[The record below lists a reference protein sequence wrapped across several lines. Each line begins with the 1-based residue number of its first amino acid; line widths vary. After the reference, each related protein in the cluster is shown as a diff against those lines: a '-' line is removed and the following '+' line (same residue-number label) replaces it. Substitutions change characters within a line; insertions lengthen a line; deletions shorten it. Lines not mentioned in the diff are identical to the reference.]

1 MSGSAAAGAGSEH
14 QVPGPGP
21 GLGPGPGP
29 GPDCRCPPLESHAW
43 WPSCSP
49 RGRSWQ
55 SWPLRERWPG
65 GKSQPPQLRSGGKR
79 GRTRARGT
87 QAGDLGVPLR
97 PLHNQEFDMTS
108 PSIHGI
114 RSSLERRCRL
124 ILHKTWHISVTV
136 SQDTNLLLERSNS
149 YVFPLCFWVFF
160 MRHRRGNSPLTLSRP
175 ISGACHFGPRQSLTT

>member
-1 MSGSAAAGAGSEH
+1 M
-14 QVPGPGP
+14 P
-21 GLGPGPGP
+21 GPGPGP

-97 PLHNQEFDMTS
+97 PLHNLQCGE
-108 PSIHGI
+108 GGQ
-114 RSSLERRCRL
+114 RSER
-124 ILHKTWHISVTV
+124 
-136 SQDTNLLLERSNS
+136 
-149 YVFPLCFWVFF
+149 Y
-160 MRHRRGNSPLTLSRP
+160 
-175 ISGACHFGPRQSLTT
+175 SGAHQKGGWGELCKTQRPGDRCVQGQEMLQNVDPNPHPPVAALTHITSAETRPTWGRCIISSSNPEGSS